1 MGSVWLRR
9 VGPSASFSLYRLIT
23 TTANGEVQGVEKWF
37 TFRKAIVS
45 TVPKSFRNAIGKET
59 DRVIDVAKAR
69 QQHEYYVEQLKKLV
83 DVVQFQCSE
92 EFPDGVYVED
102 PAVVL
107 QNKAVI
113 TRIDHKSRE
122 GETAHMKRLLE
133 RMGMEIHEIE
143 NIDPEAT
150 LDGGD
155 VLFTGREFFVGLS
168 HRTNEVWRDIK
179 IFFSTFTVL
188 KKLND
193 RLK

>member
-1 MGSVWLRR
+1 MSSV
-9 VGPSASFSLYRLIT
+9 PDSFHEAT
-23 TTANGEVQGVEKWF
+23 TM
-37 TFRKAIVS
+37 S
-45 TVPKSFRNAIGKET
+45 PKET
-59 DRVIDVAKAR
+59 MIDVAKAR

-168 HRTNEVWRDIK
+168 HLCLLYTSPSPRDRQK
-179 IFFSTFTVL
+179 S
-188 KKLND
+188 
-193 RLK
+193 RMPSSA